1 MTARRYARQ
10 VPESGIIWPLTLAP
24 GHSRQSVLTIVA
36 LIAAFLATL
45 YALVPLLWGA
55 LLIAMLVWFAL
66 PGVLFARRL
75 YGSQPGSLAAAL
87 LAGPAWGYVLSSLG
101 LLALWA
107 VGTRHIALLM
117 LAPVLGG
124 VAALPARRLAGALTL
139 PRFTRSD
146 AGAGALVL
154 LVVTLVVGLPYAH
167 VGENLPEGRAY
178 RAYFTADFVWEVAVV
193 AELAKGDMPPR
204 NPYYLNDDLHYY
216 WLMHLLPAVQHRAF
230 SGTPTADQLLLVNAF
245 WSALAFAAF
254 WYFFVRHFVSS
265 PWAAAIG
272 CIFVLLGTSL
282 EGIDRLWWAWSN
294 SVPWRAAREV
304 LRNTNIDAITDWSY
318 QGMRADG
325 LHRLL
330 LYQPQHQTGYLLG
343 LSAMLALYQ
352 ARDIGRPALF
362 LLIGSLLG
370 ACMLFSTVSFIMLTG
385 MCAAYAA
392 WRIVRDGRWR
402 AIVPGAALAAT
413 PMVTALAATYLLG
426 YVDAGGQLLTFG
438 LNPKSTHRIVWIT
451 FLSFGPVLIAAIIG
465 LALALRERTI
475 NTFAPLWFVLAL
487 CGLFYFFVDLPDSPN
502 SIGWHAA
509 KVGLVGFTPLVG
521 FALQEAWQRGWMR
534 ATIVPGLAVLG
545 LAGVPTVAIDVYNNQ
560 DVWNRA
566 EGPGFRW
573 TVLVTPGELEGL
585 DWIKNG
591 TFKSARVQVEPVE
604 RGRDT
609 WAFIPAFAER
619 RMASGLPLSMIPL
632 AKYEKA
638 NDEIKKLYQSTSA
651 EDAHEATVRHCI
663 DYLVIGPPERNKYPQ
678 LEPLL
683 DAHKS
688 LFVPAFR
695 NGTLTVYYVPR
706 DRGQPGCQ

>member
-1 MTARRYARQ
+1 MPP
-10 VPESGIIWPLTLAP
+10 VSK
-24 GHSRQSVLTIVA
+24 QSVIAIAA
-36 LIAAFLATL
+36 LAVAFLAAL
-45 YALVPLLWGA
+45 YALVPLRWGVVLVA
-55 LLIAMLVWFAL
+55 VLIWFAL
-66 PGVLFARRL
+66 PGIVFARRL
-75 YGSQPGSLAAAL
+75 YGSQPGSIAAAL

-117 LAPVLGG
+117 LAPVVGG
-124 VAALPARRLAGALTL
+124 LAVLPVRRLAGTLTL
-139 PRFTRSD
+139 PRFTSGD
-146 AGAGALVL
+146 AGACALVL
-154 LVVTLVVGLPYAH
+154 LAVTLVVGLPYAH
-167 VGENLPEGRAY
+167 VGEELPEGRAY

-193 AELAKGDMPPR
+193 AELSKGDMPPR

-216 WLMHLLPAVQHRAF
+216 WLMHLLPAAQHRAF
-230 SGTPTADQLLLVNAF
+230 GGTPTADQILLVNAF

-282 EGIDRLWWAWSN
+282 EGIDRIWVHWSRGI
-294 SVPWRAAREV
+294 PLEA
-304 LRNTNIDAITDWSY
+304 LRSTNIDAITDWNY

-330 LYQPQHQTGYLLG
+330 FYQPQHQTGYLLG
-343 LSAMLALYQ
+343 LSAVLAVYQ
-352 ARDIGRPALF
+352 ARDISRPAVF
-362 LLIGSLLG
+362 LLIGGFLG
-370 ACMLFSTVSFIMLTG
+370 ACMLFSTVSLLLLAG
-385 MCAAYAA
+385 MCAAYAG
-392 WRIVRDGRWR
+392 WRILGERRWR
-402 AIVPGAALAAT
+402 AVVPCAAAAAAPMLAAL
-413 PMVTALAATYLLG
+413 LLTYALG

-438 LNPKSTHRIVWIT
+438 LNPKSTHRILWVT
-451 FLSFGPVLIAAIIG
+451 FLSFGPVVIGAIVGIV
-465 LALALRERTI
+465 LAVGARTI
-475 NTFAPLWFVLAL
+475 TTFTPLWFVLAL
-487 CGLFYFFVDLPDSPN
+487 CGVFYFLVDLPDSPN

-509 KVGLVGFTPLVG
+509 KVGLLGFTPLVG
-521 FALQEAWQRGWMR
+521 FALQDAWRRGGWIR
-534 ATIVPGLAVLG
+534 ATIVPALAVLG
-545 LAGVPTVAIDVYNNQ
+545 IAAVPTVAIDVYNTQ

-573 TVLVTPGELEGL
+573 TVLLSPGELEGL
-585 DWIKNG
+585 EWIKTG

-604 RGRDT
+604 RGRDS

-638 NDEIKKLYQSTSA
+638 NEEIRRLYQSTSA
-651 EDAHEATVRHCI
+651 DDAYAAATRHCI

-678 LEPLL
+678 LEALL

-688 LFVPAFR
+688 RFVPAFR

-706 DRGQPGCQ
+706 DRGQPGCR

>member
-1 MTARRYARQ
+1 LPS
-10 VPESGIIWPLTLAP
+10 V
-24 GHSRQSVLTIVA
+24 HSRQSLVA
-36 LIAAFLATL
+36 LAALAAAFLATL
-45 YALVPLLWGA
+45 YALVPVMWGA
-55 LLIAMLVWFAL
+55 FLVAMLVWFAL

-75 YGSQPGSLAAAL
+75 YGSQEGSTAAAL

-107 VGTRHIALLM
+107 AGTRHISLL
-117 LAPVLGG
+117 LFAPILGG
-124 VAALPARRLAGALTL
+124 LAALPARRLAGALTL
-139 PRFTRSD
+139 PRFTRAD
-146 AGAGALVL
+146 AGAAALVL
-154 LVVTLVVGLPYAH
+154 LAVTLVVGLPFAR
-167 VGENLPEGRAY
+167 VGEDLPEGRAY
-178 RAYFTADFVWEVAVV
+178 RAYFTADFVWEMAVV

-230 SGTPTADQLLLVNAF
+230 GGTPTADQLLLVNAF

-254 WYFFVRHFVSS
+254 WYFFARHFVSS

-282 EGIDRLWWAWSN
+282 EGLDRIWYYWNRDIPFGA
-294 SVPWRAAREV
+294 
-304 LRNTNIDAITDWSY
+304 LRNTNIDAITDWDY

-343 LSAMLALYQ
+343 LSAVLALHQ

-370 ACMLFSTVSFIMLTG
+370 ACMLFSTLSFIMLTG
-385 MCAAYAA
+385 MCAGYAG
-392 WRIVRDGRWR
+392 WRIVRGGHWR
-402 AIVPGAALAAT
+402 AIVPCAVAAAAMMLAALGLTDA
-413 PMVTALAATYLLG
+413 LG
-426 YVDAGGQLLTFG
+426 YVDASGQLLTFG
-438 LNPKSTHRIVWIT
+438 LNPKSTHRVLWIT
-451 FLSFGPVLIAAIIG
+451 FLSFGPVLIAAIVGVI
-465 LALALRERTI
+465 LAAWERTI
-475 NTFAPLWFVLAL
+475 ATLTPLWFVLAL
-487 CGLFYFFVDLPDSPN
+487 CGAFYFFVDLPDSPN

-521 FALQEAWQRGWMR
+521 LALQHTWRHVWMR
-534 ATIVPGLAVLG
+534 ATVVPALAILG
-545 LAGVPTVAIDVYNNQ
+545 IAGAPTVAIDVYNNQ

-566 EGPGFRW
+566 RGPAYRW
-573 TVLVTPGELEGL
+573 TVLLTPGELEGL
-585 DWIKNG
+585 EWIKKG
-591 TFKSARVQVEPVE
+591 TFKSARVQVEPVVRE
-604 RGRDT
+604 RDT
-609 WAFIPAFAER
+609 WAYIPAFAER

-638 NDEIKKLYQSTSA
+638 NEEIRRLYLSSTADE
-651 EDAHEATVRHCI
+651 AHEAAVRHCI

-683 DAHKS
+683 DAS
-688 LFVPAFR
+688 RSRFVPAFR

-706 DRGQPGCQ
+706 DRGQSGCQ